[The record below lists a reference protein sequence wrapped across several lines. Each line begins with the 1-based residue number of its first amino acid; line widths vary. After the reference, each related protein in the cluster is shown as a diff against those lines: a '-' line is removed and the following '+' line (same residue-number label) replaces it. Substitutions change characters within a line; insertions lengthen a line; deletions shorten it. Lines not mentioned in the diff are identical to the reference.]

1 MKRILVC
8 LAAFAGLASC
18 GYELCYEHPHTG
30 TLRVVFDWRETPDAA
45 PGSMSLYLFPE
56 AGGEPLRYEF
66 AGCAGGVVT
75 VPEGTYR
82 AFCLNSDTERVL
94 YRDTEQWERFEC
106 RTRTTELLAGYGAYG
121 VRSETV
127 PRAEGTA
134 DERIAATPDPLWSD
148 RAERV
153 AVTKGDART
162 LTLYPSTAVC
172 TYTVEIRNAENLKY
186 AAALGGSL
194 SSLSGGF
201 LPGTGATTGERV
213 TVPFDAAKS
222 EDRTALHARF
232 LAFGQPADKRCARI
246 ERPRQVVLHLRR
258 DRAGA
263 RGARPLPRAYP
274 ARRPAAAQ
282 AHSDRRRIP
291 SRRGRV
297 ADREDR
303 HRPVTKLSNEPKTN
317 DMKSSI
323 HSLIAAA
330 ALVAAAACSTEEP
343 MTENRGTA
351 IAFRA
356 AVGRGTRRPP

>member
-8 LAAFAGLASC
+8 LAALACLASC
-18 GYELCYEHPHTG
+18 DYELCYDHPHTG
-30 TLRVVFDWRETPDAA
+30 TLRVVFDWREAPDAA

-82 AFCLNSDTERVL
+82 AFCLNSDTERIL
-94 YRDTEQWERFEC
+94 YRDTELWERFEY

-121 VRSETV
+121 VRAETV

-201 LPGTGATTGERV
+201 LPGTGATTDERV

-232 LAFGQPADKRCARI
+232 LAFGQPADKRCAHTLIVYAVLSDYAKWYYTYDVTEQVHAAPDPYHVRI
-246 ERPRQVVLHLRR
+246 LL
-258 DRAGA
+258 DGL
-263 RGARPLPRAYP
+263 PLPKP
-274 ARRPAAAQ
+274 IQNGNGFRPDVDEWQ
-282 AHSDRRRIP
+282 T
-291 SRRGRV
+291 
-297 ADREDR
+297 
-303 HRPVTKLSNEPKTN
+303 VTIDIDL
-317 DMKSSI
+317 
-323 HSLIAAA
+323 
-330 ALVAAAACSTEEP
+330 
-343 MTENRGTA
+343 
-351 IAFRA
+351 
-356 AVGRGTRRPP
+356 